1 MPGSRGMGFNPEIN
15 PNPPSPTHR
24 FDTLIADE
32 AELTRFIEW
41 LPPLKETEAYRLMMM
56 VRSTPELKI
65 RGGGDKLETGLVHG
79 YDRAL
84 VSFNGRPVEFWRF
97 RYYLIA
103 KRMAVGAVHAD
114 WYIVKYDPS
123 DINRITSVFKVPPSN
138 IAIYTTIN
146 PLSFIKASIATAKEI
161 MDSLANIALTSEPLK
176 RVFKRPDERY
186 KDLAMRYMYKRYYV
200 VDVDDPD
207 LSGQI
212 YKLVAETLG
221 YKPAKIITRR
231 GVHVLVNIEKAK
243 KDGSAKKLFGVA
255 NQRMHRLLSEYKKRV
270 AKGESAERIAA
281 ELMDY
286 VWGSNDPLFE
296 RLKIAG
302 KIYVDHRGVSLVE
315 VKDTPLEPLPGT
327 YYKGIIVRFDMSDE
341 KHYYDTY
348 LSR

>member
-65 RGGGDKLETGLVHG
+65 RGGGDKLEIRLVHG
-79 YDRAL
+79 YDKAL
-84 VSFNGRPVEFWRF
+84 VSFNGRPIEFWRF
-97 RYYLIA
+97 RYYLIV

-176 RVFKRPDERY
+176 RVYRRPDERY

-231 GVHVLVNIEKAK
+231 GVHVFVNIERAK
-243 KDGSAKKLFGVA
+243 KDKTVRRLFGVK
-255 NQRMHRLLSEYKKRV
+255 NKRIERLVSEYKNRV
-270 AKGESAERIAA
+270 RKGENAEKIEK

-286 VWGSNDPLFE
+286 IWNSNEPLFN
-296 RLKIAG
+296 RLKVAEEVYTDYKG
-302 KIYVDHRGVSLVE
+302 AKLVE
-315 VKDTPLEPLPGT
+315 VKDYPLEPLPGT
-327 YYKGIIVRFDMSDE
+327 YYKGVIVRFDPGDE
-341 KHYYDTY
+341 KDSY
-348 LSR
+348 